1 MRIFGKLFTDDKEN
15 EEIDNDD
22 IFLIEMLDED

>member
-1 MRIFGKLFTDDKEN
+1 MKIFDKLFTDDKEN

>member
-1 MRIFGKLFTDDKEN
+1 MRIFGKLFTDDNEN